1 MLCAR
6 ARMRARK
13 PRGRDHAGNLHSH
26 DRDRRRPLLR
36 RPGPR
41 LPRRDGPVPRRQPS
55 LRAPLRR
62 PLFDHRRS
70 GARLH
75 ERCQGWLLSGG
86 GENLHRRHNAAVA
99 AGALTGPPLC
109 HSKVADAPEPLWR
122 RSERRDEESRSSKTE
137 IPRFARDD
145 REGGGITQRGSMK
158 TVKELPPLRAL
169 VREARARGKS
179 IGLVPTMGALHEGH
193 LSLVRLARKSCGF
206 TVVSIFVNPLQF
218 SPGEDFERYP
228 RREGDDAAV
237 LETAGAD
244 VVYIPDAK
252 ELYPPDF
259 STEIEVGGVSEGQ
272 EGAARPGHFRGVT
285 TVVAKLFLRVQPAA
299 AFFGRKD
306 LQQVAVIRRMTRDL
320 DFPIRIE
327 VGPTVREPDGLPL
340 SSRNASLA
348 VDERRKAS
356 GLPRALFAA
365 RSRAAAGNADAR
377 ELERETREELER
389 AGLAVD
395 YVEVV
400 DPETMRRMD
409 RAAAGTALAAAVRVG
424 KARLIDNVFIP
435 EER

>member
-1 MLCAR
+1 
-6 ARMRARK
+6 
-13 PRGRDHAGNLHSH
+13 
-26 DRDRRRPLLR
+26 
-36 RPGPR
+36 
-41 LPRRDGPVPRRQPS
+41 
-55 LRAPLRR
+55 
-62 PLFDHRRS
+62 
-70 GARLH
+70 
-75 ERCQGWLLSGG
+75 
-86 GENLHRRHNAAVA
+86 
-99 AGALTGPPLC
+99 
-109 HSKVADAPEPLWR
+109 
-122 RSERRDEESRSSKTE
+122 
-137 IPRFARDD
+137 
-145 REGGGITQRGSMK
+145 MK

-285 TVVAKLFLRVQPAA
+285 TVVAKLFLRVQPDA

-327 VGPTVREPDGLPL
+327 VGPTVREPDGLAL
-340 SSRNASLA
+340 SSRNAYLS